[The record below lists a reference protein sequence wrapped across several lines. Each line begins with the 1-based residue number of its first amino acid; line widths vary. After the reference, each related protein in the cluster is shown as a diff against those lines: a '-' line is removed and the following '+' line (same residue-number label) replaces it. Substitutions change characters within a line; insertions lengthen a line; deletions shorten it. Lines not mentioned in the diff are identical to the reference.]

1 MARLFGS
8 VVALACLGSILAQLN
23 PTIPLVSSCPGG
35 TVIMVLHE
43 EKSGAGT
50 ISNTTVATSLVD
62 CSSSCAASD
71 SCVGFDYNAQAT
83 CTHFSAVNTA
93 AINGSDG
100 VNFFQKSCV
109 TSDRVCSSPFIF
121 DMRPQ
126 KILVGFAREVVPA
139 DTVQQ
144 CFEACLTSFDT
155 FGFECES
162 VMYYPKDAE
171 CILNT
176 EDRLDRPDL
185 FVQEQE
191 DEVIYF
197 DNNCAGSQCYA
208 PFVTQYI
215 KVKGKQLANELD
227 VPLTTDFESCADLC
241 TTRISA
247 TGALNCKSFMY
258 NPSTQRCVLSD
269 ERSKPLGRA
278 DLAEGAGFDYYEKK
292 CFASPRTCRNIASFD
307 RVPQMILVGF
317 AAFVME
323 NVPSVT
329 MCLDQC
335 TNPPP
340 ETGDGFEC
348 KSVMYYYNE
357 QECILNAETRAS
369 KPDLFIP
376 EGDDF
381 QVDYFDITCQLK
393 AETCPNGR
401 TPSAIRTINASLA
414 LGDNSTHVIQTF
426 PASVA
431 ECRERC
437 YKNSPEKCRSFNY
450 DNAAASCTLLY
461 LDTTQTLHPTDASN
475 VDHYNLHCLGGKCK
489 AGADTNSFNRYL
501 NSHQTGI
508 SIPKQTFSSIA
519 LDDCLQKCIAHP
531 SCRGVNFHRRNGG
544 CSLYEALEGAGEA
557 HDDIDFYENACNGEN
572 PILVDKKV
580 GKPTTGPAVHGVEQ
594 VTENPFSVGAGV
606 PVPGGVGV
614 FTVCGLDGMQLQV
627 NNGAPFTGAVFV
639 KNKYDTC
646 RVEVKDQA
654 TAQLSLGFPKG
665 LNSNQA
671 SAGAAPAAAP
681 PAAPASAGA
690 PNPAAGGYRYK
701 RQYDNTPAP
710 PPPAQ
715 GGYESSAPPPAPAA
729 YGGESAA
736 APAAPAAPAPQP
748 EPAAP
753 APAAQPESYG
763 AQAPAPAAGGYE
775 QGAQPQAAPQPAAGA
790 APEAAPAA
798 PAAAPAAAPEAA
810 PAAPAAAPAA
820 APEAAPAAPAAA
832 PQAASAAVP
841 AVRDCGLED
850 LANNNYK
857 ATVVVQ
863 TNNLGIPG
871 LVTSMDKI
879 YEVTCDY
886 SSMAGGKITAQA
898 NLNVNGPEPAVI
910 QPRGK
915 IELDSPVM
923 MELMGAGDTP
933 VLQAKLGDI
942 LELRWEMMALDEEM
956 DFFVRDCY
964 AEPGGIVQPA
974 ASEGAAGAS
983 GSYGDSGTAPAE
995 KPKQKAAPSTD
1006 RLQLIEKG
1014 CPTPAVSV
1022 KLMPD
1027 PVVPVSN
1034 KLKTAKLQAF
1044 RFDSS
1049 RSVRV
1054 ICALE
1059 ICEGKCNPTACDMH
1073 GTPAESYGR
1082 KKRDSPDNVVTDNDQ
1097 NFGPANIETSRYLV
1111 RRRSQSMTSL
1121 VVLDPMQEITT
1132 ITQNQANF
1140 RSQERPVVPKLFEAE
1155 RRPVE
1160 FVAAK
1165 GTMCMPKSTFV
1176 GVFAFLGV
1184 MALVQGIVV
1193 AFYLIRRLMTPK
1205 SAS

>member
-8 VVALACLGSILAQLN
+8 LVALACFGSILAQLN
-23 PTIPLVSSCPGG
+23 PTIPQVSSCPSG

-43 EKSGAGT
+43 NKSGGGT
-50 ISNTTVATSLVD
+50 ISNTTLATSLVD
-62 CSSSCAASD
+62 CSSTCSASD
-71 SCVGFDYNAQAT
+71 SCVGFDYSGTAT
-83 CTHFSAVNTA
+83 CTHFSSVDPATVNA
-93 AINGSDG
+93 SVG

-109 TSDRVCSSPFIF
+109 SSDRVCSSPFIF

-144 CFEACLTSFDT
+144 CFEACLSSFDT

-227 VPLTTDFESCADLC
+227 IPLTTDFESCEALC
-241 TTRISA
+241 TARISSA
-247 TGALNCKSFMY
+247 GSLNCKSFMY
-258 NPSTQRCVLSD
+258 NPINQRCVLSD

-278 DLAEGAGFDYYEKK
+278 DLSEGAGFDYYEKK
-292 CFASPRTCRNIASFD
+292 CFASPRTCRNIPSFD
-307 RVPQMILVGF
+307 RVPQKILVGF

-340 ETGDGFEC
+340 ETGEGFEC

-393 AETCPNGR
+393 AETCPEGH
-401 TPSAIRTINASLA
+401 TPSAIRTINASLSV
-414 LGDNSTHVIQTF
+414 GDNSSHVIETVSG
-426 PASVA
+426 SVA

-437 YKNSPEKCRSFNY
+437 YKHSPNKCRSFNY
-450 DNAAASCTLLY
+450 DNVAGSCQLLY
-461 LDTTQTLHPTDASN
+461 LDTMQTLLPTDAVN
-475 VDHYNLHCLGGKCK
+475 VDHYNFHCLAGKCK
-489 AGADTNSFNRYL
+489 AATDSHSFNRYP
-501 NSHQTGI
+501 NSQQTGKPI
-508 SIPKQTFSSIA
+508 AEQSFTTIA

-531 SCRGVNFHRRNGG
+531 SCRGVNYHRRNGG
-544 CSLYEALEGAGEA
+544 CALFEALSGAGES
-557 HDDIDFYENACNGEN
+557 HDDIDFYENVCNGEN
-572 PILVDKKV
+572 PILVGKKV
-580 GKPTTGPAVHGVEQ
+580 GKSTTGPAVHGVEQ
-594 VTENPFSVGAGV
+594 VTQNPYSIGAGV
-606 PVPGGVGV
+606 PVAGGVGV
-614 FTVCGLDGMQLQV
+614 HTICGFDGMQVQV
-627 NNGAPFTGAVFV
+627 NNGEPFTGAVFV

-646 RVEVKDQA
+646 RVEVKGQS
-654 TAQLSLGFPKG
+654 TAELNLGYPFG
-665 LNSNQA
+665 DLGNSGA
-671 SAGAAPAAAP
+671 AGVAAGPVAGAA
-681 PAAPASAGA
+681 G
-690 PNPAAGGYRYK
+690 AGGYRHK
-701 RQYDNTPAP
+701 RQYGEA
-710 PPPAQ
+710 A
-715 GGYESSAPPPAPAA
+715 APPPAPAQTG
-729 YGGESAA
+729 YESAA
-736 APAAPAAPAPQP
+736 PAPVAPAPAAPAPAGGSYA
-748 EPAAP
+748 EPAA
-753 APAAQPESYG
+753 APAAQP
-763 AQAPAPAAGGYE
+763 AVQAPAAGGYSE
-775 QGAQPQAAPQPAAGA
+775 
-790 APEAAPAA
+790 
-798 PAAAPAAAPEAA
+798 PAAAPAVQPVAQAPAPQAGYEQGAQQQAGAAPQGAA
-810 PAAPAAAPAA
+810 PLPQAQPAAALP
-820 APEAAPAAPAAA
+820 
-832 PQAASAAVP
+832 ST
-841 AVRDCGLED
+841 RDCGLENMG
-850 LANNNYK
+850 NNQYHV
-857 ATVVVQ
+857 TVVVQ

-886 SSMAGGKITAQA
+886 SSIAGGKKTIEA
-898 NLNVNGPEPAVI
+898 NLNVNGPEAAVI

-923 MELMGAGDTP
+923 MQMMGAGDAP

-942 LELRWEMMALDEEM
+942 LELRWEMMALDEQM
-956 DFFVRDCY
+956 DFFVRECH
-964 AEPGGIVQPA
+964 AEPGGIGAPEA
-974 ASEGAAGAS
+974 AAGGS
-983 GSYGDSGTAPAE
+983 GSYSTGGAAPA
-995 KPKQKAAPSTD
+995 QQQTAAPSTD
-1006 RLQLIEKG
+1006 KLQLIEKG

-1027 PVVPVSN
+1027 PVQPVSN

-1049 RSVRV
+1049 RSVRI

-1059 ICEGKCNPTACDMH
+1059 ICEGKCNPTSCDMNGH
-1073 GTPAESYGR
+1073 PAESYGR
-1082 KKRDSPDNVVTDNDQ
+1082 KKRENEASNIITDDP
-1097 NFGPANIETSRYLV
+1097 NFGSPNVETPRYLV

-1121 VVLDPMQEITT
+1121 VVVDPMQEITT
-1132 ITQNQANF
+1132 ITQNQASF
-1140 RSQERPVVPKLFEAE
+1140 RSQERPVVPKLFETE
-1155 RRPVE
+1155 RQPVE
-1160 FVAAK
+1160 FVPAK
-1165 GTMCMPKSTFV
+1165 GTMCMPKSTFI
-1176 GVFAFLGV
+1176 GIFAFLGV